1 MGLNSWHDDSSTIEN
16 AMLFNKSFGKLL
28 GRESS
33 SKSGQTWWC
42 QDFNNNKWSSHQK
55 NILGQSRLVQ
65 HICRTCWRID
75 KNSCNTQKILLRVH
89 TNFDKVIKK
98 RSPGEI
104 TKVELNFKG
113 WQIIIFKILNFAF
126 MIKILI
132 KKHNEIVRSGRY
144 NFKGFRFPLKPN
156 LKIDF
161 VRFMLHDY
169 EDASICDFLE
179 FPFGLF
185 R

>member
-1 MGLNSWHDDSSTIEN
+1 MNIHDWKRVLQFYAAWLRRIEMGLNSWRDDSSTTHLEN

-42 QDFNNNKWSSHQK
+42 QDFNNNKCSVNSASHQK

-89 TNFDKVIKK
+89 TNFDKVIMKL
-98 RSPGEI
+98 SPGEI
-104 TKVELNFKG
+104 TKVELNFKR
-113 WQIIIFKILNFAF
+113 WQIIIFKILNFAL
-126 MIKILI
+126 MIQTLNISKSKMKLYDLVVTIS
-132 KKHNEIVRSGRY
+132 KDVVFH
-144 NFKGFRFPLKPN
+144 
-156 LKIDF
+156 
-161 VRFMLHDY
+161 
-169 EDASICDFLE
+169 
-179 FPFGLF
+179 
-185 R
+185 